1 MAGLDYNILNGGKS
15 LLDQAQL
22 QQDFNLRKQAAL
34 QQLASGS
41 VDAASKAN
49 ALKYQLIAA
58 GAANGSDGV
67 AAAKNKLGQLGIDAS
82 EYSDDP
88 TQAAAQAL
96 AAQKASSPYGTL
108 FNADQK
114 VIGNNIAATAAFG
127 TTQNPF
133 AQPLPVI
140 PGQVAQP
147 VTPPAP
153 AVQPAL
159 ARPTPSQAPVE
170 PNSVAVPS
178 QYIDMPNVPPTPPA
192 LPATQLNGQASLAI
206 PQVGGFQFRAQT
218 PDETAAKYNQE
229 RNAALDEYKL
239 NNAAQIEQDKA
250 KASEM
255 GKNQAGA
262 VKNALDSDQN
272 YQKVSQTLDAI
283 KQMAPDLPQK
293 ENLIGPDTRA
303 AFNQNFG
310 DGKMAANYSKF
321 QTINEAQ
328 TLGAIQ
334 TLADTGQIR
343 MTRTLEN
350 IINRGFLVDPNL
362 NPQGKIDQANAIQAE
377 LRNAAVAPA
386 NVNASLNGGQQAQY
400 SSPLTPPSPT
410 IQGTPSLQQSF
421 TNQKAA
427 ASGIAEGT
435 TATNPQTGH
444 KIIFKD
450 GKWQDQ

>member
-206 PQVGGFQFRAQT
+206 PQVGG
-218 PDETAAKYNQE
+218 
-229 RNAALDEYKL
+229 
-239 NNAAQIEQDKA
+239 
-250 KASEM
+250 
-255 GKNQAGA
+255 
-262 VKNALDSDQN
+262 
-272 YQKVSQTLDAI
+272 
-283 KQMAPDLPQK
+283 
-293 ENLIGPDTRA
+293 
-303 AFNQNFG
+303 
-310 DGKMAANYSKF
+310 
-321 QTINEAQ
+321 
-328 TLGAIQ
+328 
-334 TLADTGQIR
+334 
-343 MTRTLEN
+343 
-350 IINRGFLVDPNL
+350 
-362 NPQGKIDQANAIQAE
+362 
-377 LRNAAVAPA
+377 
-386 NVNASLNGGQQAQY
+386 
-400 SSPLTPPSPT
+400 
-410 IQGTPSLQQSF
+410 
-421 TNQKAA
+421 
-427 ASGIAEGT
+427 
-435 TATNPQTGH
+435 
-444 KIIFKD
+444 
-450 GKWQDQ
+450 